1 MMKSR
6 RIFWV
11 VPTVAIL
18 LAAAAAVAASLWVG
32 RFLRSETFREL
43 IGAETGEALAR
54 QLTKVK

>member
-1 MMKSR
+1 MKSR

-32 RFLRSETFREL
+32 RFLRSETFREW